1 VGRSRSTTDAVKILH
16 RRYIK
21 DDPVRMAALDA
32 ERTNAQIARMIYDLR
47 TDAGLSQRELAE
59 LVGTTQSVIS
69 RLEDSDYAGH
79 SLSMLNRIAK
89 ALNQRVTVAIT
100 SADSETDTLRHA
112 FHVVV
117 QNLRRAKG
125 LTAAELS
132 KQTGIPRREII
143 AFLRL
148 LKKGA

>member
-79 SLSMLNRIAK
+79 SLSMLSRIAK
-89 ALNQRVTVAIT
+89 ALNQRVTVAIA
-100 SADSETDTLRHA
+100 SADSETDALRHA

>member
-1 VGRSRSTTDAVKILH
+1 MGRSRSTTDAVKILH

-79 SLSMLNRIAK
+79 SLSMLSRIAK
-89 ALNQRVTVAIT
+89 ALNQRVTVAIA
-100 SADSETDTLRHA
+100 SADSEPDTLRHA

>member
-1 VGRSRSTTDAVKILH
+1 VKILH

-79 SLSMLNRIAK
+79 SLSMLSRIAK
-89 ALNQRVTVAIT
+89 ALNQRVTVAIA
-100 SADSETDTLRHA
+100 SADSETDALRHA